1 MNNQEPDPALRLP
14 GDTYYQLVHSL
25 CPALPPPVPDTPE
38 ARVHRDNAAIA
49 QVASVLPASADD
61 ANLAALYVA
70 AGAEALECLR
80 RAREY
85 PTDSSFALKW
95 TTQSGSMMR
104 QAKGYRSLLLRIQA
118 ERKKREADNAELDKA
133 AWTEHCA
140 IGLMTDALR
149 RTPPVPTTEQPP
161 PPSAPTPAETAEPRT
176 DLVVEADLY
185 ATFRPRQAALI
196 RSHGGLPPGC
206 DFAPPRPELLHLIV
220 TGTSPTLR
228 ALDSPA
234 EAEAAD

>member
-1 MNNQEPDPALRLP
+1 MDYLAPDPALRLP
-14 GDTYYQLVHSL
+14 ADTYYQLVHSL

-49 QVASVLPASADD
+49 QVASVLPANADD

-85 PTDSSFALKW
+85 PADSSSALKW
-95 TTQSGSMMR
+95 TSQSGSMMR
-104 QAKGYRSLLLRIQA
+104 QARGYRSLLLRIQA
-118 ERKKREADNAELDKA
+118 ERKQREADNAELDKA

-149 RTPPVPTTEQPP
+149 RTPPVPMAEPP
-161 PPSAPTPAETAEPRT
+161 APPAPTPAETAEPPP

-196 RSHGGLPPGC
+196 RSHGGVPPGC
-206 DFAPPRPELLHLIV
+206 NFAPPRPELLHLIV
-220 TGTSPTLR
+220 TGSSPTLR